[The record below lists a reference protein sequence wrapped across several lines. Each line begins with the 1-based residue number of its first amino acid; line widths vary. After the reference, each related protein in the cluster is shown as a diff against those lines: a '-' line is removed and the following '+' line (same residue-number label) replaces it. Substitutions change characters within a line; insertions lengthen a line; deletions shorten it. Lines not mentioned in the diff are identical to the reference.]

1 MRAAI
6 ERYQPY
12 NRPHPDLPPLLS
24 VLRELSN
31 RDKHKLLSLAFQG
44 VVAAQAGMDFS
55 GANPPIT
62 QGDFEVVEASSGEI
76 DDGTEIGAM
85 IFKRPMDHLV
95 YAIACHDAFPKSPS
109 HEGRLQFPITDDRA
123 TFDDAVICRKQL
135 GTISDPDSERTA
147 ILTRSRIRRPPY
159 TAVPWAVFA
168 HQYLPS
174 WSQHCLAVPVKAGH
188 FSRCSLP

>member
-85 IFKRPMDHLV
+85 IFKRPMPNRRFDKTMGAALLRLKLEHHLS
-95 YAIACHDAFPKSPS
+95 I
-109 HEGRLQFPITDDRA
+109 G
-123 TFDDAVICRKQL
+123 
-135 GTISDPDSERTA
+135 
-147 ILTRSRIRRPPY
+147 
-159 TAVPWAVFA
+159 
-168 HQYLPS
+168 
-174 WSQHCLAVPVKAGH
+174 
-188 FSRCSLP
+188 